1 MTKSNGIKSLK
12 QAAKLLNRHAPD
24 GESLAYI
31 NKDEAKLLRSHGGS
45 GIQTLQGVPTYGA
58 IWDIA
63 KKFIPDA
70 WEPALETV
78 GNLGKGV
85 YDFLGYGKQDT
96 GETDKETGKKIYT
109 PGRSLVNDAMSVW
122 VALRAKKEQEG
133 LNAAEMEQFN
143 KLNQQLSAAETEFD
157 VSTDLGTQLTAP
169 EYTTDVADVA
179 AYKPID
185 FSGSATP
192 DLTTT
197 AVAEGGRIGY
207 NKGSTWQEFLADKT
221 VRPNPDDKDWRQVY
235 YRWLEQQRTKEAQG
249 GRIGYNFGG
258 IGALNPRM
266 GYALGEEVEQITE
279 EVTPFSKIPPNIKM
293 ADIDDLPDWWLT
305 DFEQLLEE
313 FRGDNSGRN
322 PQNLNDLEK
331 WHRFKYGKAQGPNIE
346 EVLNLAAAPEIE
358 NRNEQSAEMFK
369 LMEGAAQGGRIGAQS
384 GGIMPLLNMGGMEK
398 DYRQDGGFVP
408 IGRREKADDVPARL
422 SKNEFVF
429 TADAVKAAGGGDIDQ
444 GAQRMY
450 NVMKN
455 LEAGGDISEQ
465 SQGQA

>member
-1 MTKSNGIKSLK
+1 MADPNLRF
-12 QAAKLLNRHAPD
+12 NP
-24 GESLAYI
+24 
-31 NKDEAKLLRSHGGS
+31 EA
-45 GIQTLQGVPTYGA
+45 QYA
-58 IWDIA
+58 
-63 KKFIPDA
+63 
-70 WEPALETV
+70 
-78 GNLGKGV
+78 N
-85 YDFLGYGKQDT
+85 
-96 GETDKETGKKIYT
+96 
-109 PGRSLVNDAMSVW
+109 
-122 VALRAKKEQEG
+122 
-133 LNAAEMEQFN
+133 
-143 KLNQQLSAAETEFD
+143 
-157 VSTDLGTQLTAP
+157 
-169 EYTTDVADVA
+169 
-179 AYKPID
+179 
-185 FSGSATP
+185 
-192 DLTTT
+192 
-197 AVAEGGRIGY
+197 VAEGGRIGLAG
-207 NKGSTWQEFLADKT
+207 GSTWQEFLADKT
-221 VRPNPDDKDWRQVY
+221 VRPNPDDRDWRQVY

-346 EVLNLAAAPEIE
+346 EGLNIAAAPEIE